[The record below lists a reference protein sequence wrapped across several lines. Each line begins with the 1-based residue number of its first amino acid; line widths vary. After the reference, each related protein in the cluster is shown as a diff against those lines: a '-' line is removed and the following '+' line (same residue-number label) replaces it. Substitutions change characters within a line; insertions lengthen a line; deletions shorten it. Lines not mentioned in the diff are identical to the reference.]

1 MNLYNS
7 LINQIKNL
15 LPEKSG
21 KRFSYEKPKL
31 KKGDKNQILF
41 LNETAFEL
49 GGSQTHCV
57 STMAVSSSME
67 FDNSVLLYGKDLYE
81 LKKDNEFGKIILL
94 QIEDI
99 DEETAFDTIKEIE
112 LVRYNYSPVGFMT
125 RASALS
131 MREQIRISK
140 NIVKKKI
147 SFKDYGNALIE
158 EYLKNPIVKS
168 VQIIFITD
176 FDNKFDELYMTADK
190 IKSTTSALNHILDNV
205 MFDCSTC
212 NLKEICDEVEGMKEL
227 HIKKANKQ

>member
-7 LINQIKNL
+7 LINQIKSL
-15 LPEKSG
+15 LPEAEG
-21 KRFSYEKPKL
+21 KRFSYEKSSL

-49 GGSQTHCV
+49 GGSQTHCL

-67 FDNSVLLYGKDLYE
+67 FDNSVLLFGKDLYQ
-81 LKKDNEFGKIILL
+81 LKKDNEFGKIVLL
-94 QIEDI
+94 QIDDI
-99 DEETAFDTIKEIE
+99 DEETAFDIIKDIE
-112 LVRYNYSPVGFMT
+112 LVRYNYCPEGFMT

-131 MREQIRISK
+131 MREQLRVSK
-140 NIVKKKI
+140 GIVKKKI

-176 FDNKFDELYMTADK
+176 FDGKYNELYLLADK

-227 HIKKANKQ
+227 HIKKSKK

>member
-1 MNLYNS
+1 MDLYNA
-7 LINQIKNL
+7 LINQTKSL
-15 LPEKSG
+15 LPESQG
-21 KRFSYEKPKL
+21 KRFSYEKSKL
-31 KKGDKNQILF
+31 KKGSKNHILF

-49 GGSQTHCV
+49 GGSQTHCL
-57 STMAVSSSME
+57 STMAVSSSMQ
-67 FDNSVLLYGKDLYE
+67 FDNSVLLYGEDLYK
-81 LKKDNEFGKIILL
+81 LKKDNEFGKIVLL

-112 LVRYNYSPVGFMT
+112 LVRYNYCPEGFMT

-131 MREQIRISK
+131 MREQLRISK
-140 NIVKKKI
+140 EAVKKRI

-158 EYLKNPIVKS
+158 EYLKNPVVKS

-176 FDNKFDELYMTADK
+176 FDNKYNDLYLLADK

-227 HIKKANKQ
+227 HIKKSKK